1 VEVYEILDSS
11 VFSVVKFYIIKIFE
25 GGPIMINRMSKSVLI
40 ALALFVALSS
50 GITFAES
57 LNPEGVNPHA
67 NAPRKRITLKQKE
80 AAAKARKEKQKEIN
94 ARKAAQTGQRDKA
107 SQGSLSSG
115 TVNET
120 VNK

>member
-1 VEVYEILDSS
+1 M
-11 VFSVVKFYIIKIFE
+11 II
-25 GGPIMINRMSKSVLI
+25 RMGKSGLI
-40 ALALFVALSS
+40 ALALFIALSS
-50 GITFAES
+50 GITGAES
-57 LNPEGVNPHA
+57 LNPEEINPHA

-107 SQGSLSSG
+107 SQGNSFPG
-115 TVNET
+115 TANDA